1 VTTADGPWPFAG
13 RVAGLVGRTYE
24 LAESYHAE
32 HLASEMPGIVRAANE
47 MVEHETRLLLP
58 GAPDVIVVDRRMWAE
73 RNIAGF
79 SKMIEPAEQ
88 KLIERMD
95 GLDEDTARLL
105 ARRVMSAEVGAMLGF
120 LSRRVL
126 GQYELV
132 VPTDEDADSIAFV
145 GANVLQMERTRQFR
159 PVEFRMW
166 IALHEAAHRA
176 QFVGVPWLRPYFMG
190 LVSELIDT
198 SKADVPRFR
207 AIVDRF
213 KAAREA
219 GEPVI
224 DERGLMG
231 LVATGARREALD
243 RVQSLM
249 SLLEGHGHVV
259 MDRIGARVLPGQGR
273 MSAMLKARRSDP
285 KTAWF
290 FRLTGLEMKMK
301 QYELGER
308 FVLGVESRAGWSA
321 LDIAWTGPDAL
332 PTIDEIDDP
341 HRWLSRVG

>member
-1 VTTADGPWPFAG
+1 MTTAEGPWPFAG

-24 LAESYHAE
+24 LADSYHLD
-32 HLASEMPGIVRAANE
+32 HLIAEMPGIVQAANA
-47 MVEHETRLLLP
+47 MVEAETRLPIP
-58 GAPDVIVVDRRMWAE
+58 GSPDVVVVDRRAWAE
-73 RNIAGF
+73 RNIASF
-79 SKMIEPAEQ
+79 SKLIEPAERR
-88 KLIERMD
+88 LIERMD
-95 GLDEDTARLL
+95 ALDEDTARLL
-105 ARRVMSAEVGAMLGF
+105 AQRVMSAEIGALLGF

-132 VPTDEDADSIAFV
+132 VPSGDEGDSIAFV

-159 PVEFRMW
+159 PLEFRMW

-190 LVSELIDT
+190 LVNELVDSSEPE
-198 SKADVPRFR
+198 APRLR
-207 AIVDRF
+207 TLLDRYRT
-213 KAAREA
+213 ARRE
-219 GEPVI
+219 GTPMI

-231 LVATGARREALD
+231 LLATGQRREALD

-259 MDRIGARVLPGQGR
+259 MDRLGERILPGQER

-290 FRLTGLEMKMK
+290 FRLTGMEMKLK
-301 QYELGER
+301 QYESGER
-308 FVLGVESRAGWSA
+308 FVLGVEAEAGWSA
-321 LDIAWTGPDAL
+321 LDIAWSEPGAL
-332 PTIDEIDDP
+332 PTLGEIEEP
-341 HRWLSRVG
+341 RAWLKRVA